1 MNCIGL
7 IGSARKD
14 APNGTTPTHKPMMEK
29 MMADDKNLKA
39 TEALDH
45 SLFAKNI
52 EPNNKGFS
60 PFQIVYGNNPSVP
73 GISNSTPPSL
83 STTFASQ
90 DVRNHIQNINKAR
103 EVFRA
108 ADNDER
114 IKRALK
120 SRLSSYTEE
129 HFQTEDK
136 VYFKE
141 NDKIQWS
148 GPGTVTPPYLTALG
162 MCPSL

>member
-1 MNCIGL
+1 MW
-7 IGSARKD
+7 
-14 APNGTTPTHKPMMEK
+14 
-29 MMADDKNLKA
+29 
-39 TEALDH
+39 
-45 SLFAKNI
+45 LF
-52 EPNNKGFS
+52 GFS

-83 STTFASQ
+83 STNFASQ
-90 DVRNHIQNINKAR
+90 DVRNHIENINKAR
-103 EVFRA
+103 EAFRV

-114 IKRALK
+114 ARRALK

-141 NDKIQWS
+141 IDKIQWS
-148 GPGTVTPPYLTALG
+148 GPGTVIGQQGKIVFLKYGNQLRRVHISRVILVG
-162 MCPSL
+162 NEFNKCKEI